1 MKKPIKIN
9 TNRAPLTSD
18 EIKKHQNFKQTWQ
31 KQYAKPKPF
40 YKNPKFFGGLILIL
54 ITAVVVV
61 LEYYE
66 KREDHT
72 QSINIEKTKSNNAL
86 KLDTIE
92 QLPSKSD
99 STASQIENNK

>member
-9 TNRAPLTSD
+9 TNRAPLSTD

-66 KREDHT
+66 KRENQT
-72 QSINIEKTKSNNAL
+72 QSIKSEKTKSSNRMNS
-86 KLDTIE
+86 DTI
-92 QLPSKSD
+92 Q
-99 STASQIENNK
+99 QIGRAHV